1 MSVLSAFVQRGL
13 VLRETVKPLGDL
25 LDLGIRLYV
34 ARVFFLSGLTKIRD
48 WETTVALFEDEYRV
62 PVLSPSLAAL
72 SGTAGELALPVLLV
86 IGLATRFAALGLS
99 VVNVVAVV
107 SYWHVLQD
115 AEPALAQHFH
125 WGLLLLVTVFH
136 GPGRIALDAW
146 LVRRYRAPPVA

>member
-1 MSVLSAFVQRGL
+1 MSVLSVLVQRGIA
-13 VLRETVKPLGDL
+13 LRDGTKFFGDL

-48 WETTVALFEDEYRV
+48 WESTVALFEDEYRV

-72 SGTAGELALPVLLV
+72 FGTAGELGLPVLLAV
-86 IGLATRFAALGLS
+86 GLATRFAALGLS
-99 VVNVVAVV
+99 MVNVVAVV

-125 WGLLLLVTVFH
+125 WGLLLLVTALH

-146 LVRRYRAPPVA
+146 LVRRFAAPAAA